1 MAASEDSLAE
11 QLGLSVVRTRDASGQ
26 CPLLEPEEE
35 VHGRYADVKLV
46 LGTDVQQGTGQLFI
60 TTR

>member
-1 MAASEDSLAE
+1 MAASEDVLAE
-11 QLGLSVVRTRDASGQ
+11 HLGLSVVRTRDASGQ
-26 CPLLEPEEE
+26 SPLLEPEEE

-46 LGTDVQQGTGQLFI
+46 LGADLQQGAGQLLI